1 MSSTTVSKASPAVSI
16 SLRTDVGTSR
26 RRRRRA
32 ILPGRTA
39 VLALL
44 CSGALVMLFP
54 FLWLVSTSFKEQSQ
68 IFLYPPQWI
77 PNPIRWQNYSEA
89 LTQLPFA
96 RYTLNTLVITI
107 FTIAGVLLT
116 SSLAAYGFAR
126 THFPGRDIIFMVLLS
141 TLMLPYAVIMIP
153 QYIMF
158 KYLGWIDTNLPLI
171 VPFWFGGGIFNIFLL
186 RQFFRTI
193 PPDLIEAARIDG
205 AGELRIYAQI
215 VLPLAGPA
223 LAVVAIFTFINSWND
238 FLGPLIYLSSQ
249 DKFTI
254 ALGLSAFK
262 GLFSTRWEYLM
273 AASTV
278 MITPIIVLFFLTQRY
293 FVQGIAMTGTK
304 G

>member
-1 MSSTTVSKASPAVSI
+1 MSSTTVSKTSPAVSI
-16 SLRTDVGTSR
+16 SVRTDVGTSR
-26 RRRRRA
+26 LRRRPIR
-32 ILPGRTA
+32 LGRTA

-44 CSGALVMLFP
+44 CFGALVMIFP
-54 FLWLVSTSFKEQSQ
+54 FLWLVSTSLKQQSQ

-77 PNPIRWQNYSEA
+77 PNPIRWENYSEA

-96 RYTLNTLVITI
+96 RYTLNTLVITV
-107 FTIAGVLLT
+107 FTMAGVLLT

-223 LAVVAIFTFINSWND
+223 LAVVAIFTFINTWND

>member
-1 MSSTTVSKASPAVSI
+1 MSANINNVGPAAPHTLQTGAHAAGYRRPI
-16 SLRTDVGTSR
+16 PLRRIVV
-26 RRRRRA
+26 
-32 ILPGRTA
+32 LA
-39 VLALL
+39 VLVL
-44 CSGALVMLFP
+44 GALVMLLP
-54 FLWLVSTSFKEQSQ
+54 FLWLVSTSLKETRQ

-77 PNPIRWQNYSEA
+77 PNPVRWQNYPEA

-96 RYTLNTLVITI
+96 RYTLNTLVITF
-107 FTIAGVLLT
+107 FTMIGVLLT
-116 SSLAAYGFAR
+116 SSLAGYGFAR
-126 THFPGRDIIFMVLLS
+126 MRFPGRDTIFMVLLS
-141 TLMLPYAVIMIP
+141 TLMLPYVVILIP

-158 KYLGWIDTNLPLI
+158 RYLGWIDTYLPLT

-193 PPDLIEAARIDG
+193 PVELGEAARIDG

-215 VLPLAGPA
+215 FIPLAGPA
-223 LAVVAIFTFINSWND
+223 LAVVAIFTFINTWND

-262 GLFSTRWEYLM
+262 GLYATRWEYLM

-278 MITPIIVLFFLTQRY
+278 MILPIVVLFFLTQRY
-293 FVQGIAMTGTK
+293 FVQGIVMTGTK